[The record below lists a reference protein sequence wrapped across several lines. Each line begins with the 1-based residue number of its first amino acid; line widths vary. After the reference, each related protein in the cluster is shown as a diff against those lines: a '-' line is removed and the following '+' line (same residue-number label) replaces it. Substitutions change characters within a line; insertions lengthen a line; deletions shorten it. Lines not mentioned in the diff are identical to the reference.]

1 MRRTGIDRKRNK
13 KAERGREEKNNW
25 FSSVKYRRWNK
36 KIIRFRSREKNSN
49 DKRLKIIN
57 KNSRL

>member
-1 MRRTGIDRKRNK
+1 MRRIGIDRKRNK
-13 KAERGREEKNNW
+13 KAERGREEKNYW

-49 DKRLKIIN
+49 DKRLEIIN

>member
-1 MRRTGIDRKRNK
+1 MRRIGIDRKRNK
-13 KAERGREEKNNW
+13 KVERGREEKNYW
-25 FSSVKYRRWNK
+25 FSSIKYRRWNK

-49 DKRLKIIN
+49 DKRLEIIN